1 MRRVIQL
8 KTPWDVKRDLQLEQ
22 IKRVNAH
29 TLNNTPSYLN
39 EVGLILL
46 SAFYILSANNTNFCL
61 FKLNICQNYCFFHYF
76 LLLQFQEEE
85 RIFMSLLE
93 SKSMV
98 KKAAEKEDS
107 PILNML
113 NEMEGRKIEN
123 IVWKMRRKSTP
134 SESDLKRKYQPR
146 EIRADLHN
154 INEGLQEN
162 RGQHRPGDPQL
173 PLL

>member
-1 MRRVIQL
+1 
-8 KTPWDVKRDLQLEQ
+8 
-22 IKRVNAH
+22 
-29 TLNNTPSYLN
+29 
-39 EVGLILL
+39 
-46 SAFYILSANNTNFCL
+46 
-61 FKLNICQNYCFFHYF
+61 
-76 LLLQFQEEE
+76 
-85 RIFMSLLE
+85 MSLLE

-134 SESDLKRKYQPR
+134 RESDLKRKYQPR
-146 EIRADLHN
+146 EIRADLYN
-154 INEGLQEN
+154 IDEGLQEN